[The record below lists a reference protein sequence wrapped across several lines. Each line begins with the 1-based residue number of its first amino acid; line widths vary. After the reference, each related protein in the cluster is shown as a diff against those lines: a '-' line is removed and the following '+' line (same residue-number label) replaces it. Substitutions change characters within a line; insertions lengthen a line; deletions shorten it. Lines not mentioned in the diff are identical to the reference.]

1 MPSFRPA
8 AGHRP
13 SPRAACARAS
23 ASPWCPRSPLPSTV
37 VRGLADSVHRDD
49 LGLYGYPRASI
60 PQLERQRAELRDAL
74 VVFRDAWSTYA
85 GTIPAVRSL
94 FQFGADAPDDTAH
107 LLSLAHPHPHPH
119 PGRLKGARRPAP
131 LARLLRAARG
141 RLRRGRI
148 APPDTVVIP
157 RPPSRQP
164 VADAA
169 PTGRRARLPTPMDR
183 SPPSTTDRP
192 DARRI
197 AASSVAGASVHHR
210 VVGVLRWIVLL
221 AALLPLLA
229 SLALAAWQLRARA
242 EEGHGRMERLVRVAA
257 EHASKVFETNEMLLR
272 RVFDLLGD
280 EDDARIVA
288 REAVL
293 HERLRAM
300 VAELPQV
307 QSIWVQDASGH
318 PLLSNRFYPAPR
330 VLDVSDRE
338 FFVWHRERR
347 GGLFITE
354 ALVGRVTGDVFSD
367 LSLRR
372 ERPDGTFAGLVSVGL
387 HVRTFDEL
395 HAELTRELPGSAVA
409 LLRADGRWISR
420 VPGPVPIE
428 LRVAEEGGLARA
440 MREERIAGRLEARSP
455 IDGELRQVAY
465 RRVPGYPV
473 YAVAGLT
480 RADVLARWRRD
491 MALLATIVVPLTI
504 GMVALAWLALRRAEE
519 SLASVERLQS
529 ETAQRLR
536 VEAAL
541 RQSQK
546 LETLGRLTG
555 GVAHDFNN
563 LLTVVGNNVH
573 LLKRADSGRA
583 DCAQLAAIE
592 RAVRTGAQ
600 LTRQLLAFSRRQ
612 VVRVE
617 TIRLQERIP
626 ELLVLVRPLLP
637 PGVDLEVEVAPDTAG
652 IEVDGAE
659 FELAIL
665 NLVSNARDAMP
676 DGGRLQLSARNAT
689 PNEPGDLPGPHVR
702 VDVADTGTGIA
713 PEQMPRVFEPFFS
726 TKPHGE
732 GTGLGLAQV
741 MALCRSA
748 GGVAR
753 ISSEAGRGTTVTLLF
768 AAVDAKQAA
777 ARPAAPEP
785 PRTLGL
791 RVLLAEDN
799 ADVAV
804 ATQELLETMGC
815 TVGRVADADAAIALL
830 GAPGAP
836 YDAMLSDIA
845 MPGSRDGIAL
855 GAWVREHRPGM
866 GVVLMTGYA
875 ERVGRAVEQGLV
887 VLAKPCPPT
896 ALAAALW
903 NASVAARGRA
913 SPSAQR

>member
-1 MPSFRPA
+1 
-8 AGHRP
+8 
-13 SPRAACARAS
+13 
-23 ASPWCPRSPLPSTV
+23 
-37 VRGLADSVHRDD
+37 
-49 LGLYGYPRASI
+49 
-60 PQLERQRAELRDAL
+60 
-74 VVFRDAWSTYA
+74 
-85 GTIPAVRSL
+85 
-94 FQFGADAPDDTAH
+94 
-107 LLSLAHPHPHPH
+107 
-119 PGRLKGARRPAP
+119 
-131 LARLLRAARG
+131 
-141 RLRRGRI
+141 
-148 APPDTVVIP
+148 
-157 RPPSRQP
+157 
-164 VADAA
+164 
-169 PTGRRARLPTPMDR
+169 MDR
-183 SPPSTTDRP
+183 SPATTTDRP
-192 DARRI
+192 DARPVTHVPDSRRI
-197 AASSVAGASVHHR
+197 EAPPVAGASVHHR

-242 EEGHGRMERLVRVAA
+242 EEGYARMERLVRVAA
-257 EHASKVFETNEMLLR
+257 EHASKVYETNEMVLR
-272 RVFDLLGD
+272 RVFDLIGD
-280 EDDARIVA
+280 DDDARIA
-288 REAVL
+288 MREAVL

-307 QSIWVQDASGH
+307 QSIWVQDATGR
-318 PLLSNRFYPAPR
+318 PLLSNRFHPAPR
-330 VLDVSDRE
+330 TLDVSDRE
-338 FFVWHRERR
+338 FFVWHREGR

-387 HVRTFDEL
+387 HVRTFDEM
-395 HAELTRELPGSAVA
+395 HTELVRELPGSAMA

-420 VPGPVPIE
+420 VPGPVPVGQ
-428 LRVAEEGGLARA
+428 RVVEDGGLARA
-440 MREERIAGRLEARSP
+440 MHDERIEGRLEARSP
-455 IDGELRQVAY
+455 IDGPLRQVAY

-473 YAVAGLT
+473 YAVAGIS
-480 RADVLARWRRD
+480 RADVLARWRAD
-491 MALLATIVVPLTI
+491 MALLAAIVVPLTI

-536 VEAAL
+536 VEEAL

-573 LLKRADSGRA
+573 LLKRADPARA
-583 DCAQLAAIE
+583 EGPQLAAIE
-592 RAVRTGAQ
+592 RAVRAGSQ

-637 PGVDLEVEVAPDTAG
+637 PGVDVEVEVAPGTAG

-676 DGGRLQLSARNAT
+676 DGGRVRLTARNAT
-689 PNEPGDLPGPHVR
+689 PNESGDLAGPHVR
-702 VDVADTGTGIA
+702 VDVADTGAGIA
-713 PEQMPRVFEPFFS
+713 PELMPRVFEPFFS

-753 ISSEAGRGTTVTLLF
+753 IASEPGRGTTVTLLF
-768 AAVDAKQAA
+768 AAVDAAGAA
-777 ARPAAPEP
+777 ARSAAPEP

-791 RVLLAEDN
+791 RVLLVEDN
-799 ADVAV
+799 VDVAT

-815 TVGRVADADAAIALL
+815 TVSRAADADAAIAVLA
-830 GAPGAP
+830 APGASF
-836 YDAMLSDIA
+836 DAMLSDIA

-855 GAWVREHRPGM
+855 GAWVRDHRPGV

-875 ERVGRAVEQGLV
+875 ERIGRAVVQGLV

-903 NASVAARGRA
+903 DASVAARGHA
-913 SPSAQR
+913 GASAQR